1 MKNFLLHLLK
11 KNLIFQYIT
20 KNNPNLKTQMELQLQ
35 IKNE

>member
-11 KNLIFQYIT
+11 KNLIFQYII
-20 KNNPNLKTQMELQLQ
+20 NNPNLKTQMELQLQ